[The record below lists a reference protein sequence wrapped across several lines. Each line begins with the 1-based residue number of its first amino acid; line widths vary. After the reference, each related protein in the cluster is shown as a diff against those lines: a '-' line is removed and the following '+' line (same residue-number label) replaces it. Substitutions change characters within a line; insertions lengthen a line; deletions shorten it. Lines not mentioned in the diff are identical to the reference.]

1 MADQQRRDSDIE
13 TEIQLLLLDI
23 RSLREEL
30 LRAESIEWPSLR
42 NVITNLL
49 TVLIRRANEKLQQL
63 QERLG
68 TN

>member
-13 TEIQLLLLDI
+13 TEVQLLLLDI

-30 LRAESIEWPSLR
+30 LRAGSIEWPSLR